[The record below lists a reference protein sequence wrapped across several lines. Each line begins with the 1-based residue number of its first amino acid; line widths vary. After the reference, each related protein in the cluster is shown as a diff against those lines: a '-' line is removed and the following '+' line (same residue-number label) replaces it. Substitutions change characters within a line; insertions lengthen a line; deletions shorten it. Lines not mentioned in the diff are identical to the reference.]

1 MNVRGLKSPHM
12 VRNAWLWIV
21 ALGVFALGACGGE
34 PRQNVRIIL
43 PENGATFVQGVDV
56 ITFRAELATLSL
68 TNPFAVGLIWVSSL
82 DQTFH
87 AADLVFELP
96 AESLS
101 VGQHSITVIAPVRNG
116 TVSDDIRITV
126 EAGGVAALEGG
137 R

>member
-1 MNVRGLKSPHM
+1 M
-12 VRNAWLWIV
+12 
-21 ALGVFALGACGGE
+21 
-34 PRQNVRIIL
+34 

-56 ITFRAELATLSL
+56 ITFHAELATLSL
-68 TNPFAVGLIWVSSL
+68 TNPFGVGLIWVSSL

-87 AADLVFELP
+87 GDDLMFELP

-101 VGQHSITVIAPVRNG
+101 VGEHSITVIAPVQQG

-126 EAGGVAALEGG
+126 EAGAVVAFEGG

>member
-1 MNVRGLKSPHM
+1 MNGPGLKSPHI
-12 VRNAWLWIV
+12 VRNAWLWV
-21 ALGVFALGACGGE
+21 VTLGVLVLGACGGD

-43 PENGATFVQGVDV
+43 PESGATFVQGVDV

-68 TNPFAVGLIWVSSL
+68 TNPFGVGLIWVSSL
-82 DQTFH
+82 NQTFRSD
-87 AADLVFELP
+87 DLVFELP

-101 VGQHSITVIAPVRNG
+101 VGKHEITIIVPVRQG

-126 EAGGVAALEGG
+126 EVGGVAAFESG

>member
-1 MNVRGLKSPHM
+1 MNVQGLKSPHM
-12 VRNAWLWIV
+12 VRNVWLWVV
-21 ALGVFALGACGGE
+21 ALGVFALGACSGD

-68 TNPFAVGLIWVSSL
+68 TNPFGVGLIWVSSL

-87 AADLVFELP
+87 SEDLVFEFP

-101 VGQHSITVIAPVRNG
+101 VGEHSITIIAPVRQG

-126 EAGGVAALEGG
+126 EAGGVAAFEGG